1 MGFPT
6 VTHRV
11 AYLGTRQPAVGTR
24 EVGNLA
30 SDRPFVLQA
39 TLYRTAC
46 KTLTGR
52 EGLADPDPPERGGL
66 RWEAPSTCCGSG
78 DTVAN
83 SDNTYLIRQIV
94 TIN

>member
-1 MGFPT
+1 MGLTVTSNPCPTEHGPIRFPT

-39 TLYRTAC
+39 TLDRTAC
-46 KTLTGR
+46 KTLTGKD
-52 EGLADPDPPERGGL
+52 LF
-66 RWEAPSTCCGSG
+66 S
-78 DTVAN
+78 
-83 SDNTYLIRQIV
+83 
-94 TIN
+94 